1 MKEFIKDNLM
11 ELLVVAVMVITCI
24 TGTYYTRIVEN
35 EYKSLLTKY
44 NTVVEDKKT
53 IQKMYSIL
61 VGQEPYI
68 VHEVKTVECIGEFK
82 ITYYCGCDI
91 CNGEWGN
98 ITYRGTIPRPQHT
111 IAVDPNV
118 IPLDSKVIIDGIEY
132 TAEDTGNKIIGNKIN
147 IYVSSHEEA
156 LEKGTETLK
165 VYKEV
170 N

>member
-1 MKEFIKDNLM
+1 MKKFIKSNFL
-11 ELLVVAVMVITCI
+11 ELLAIFVLGLTTIFYSYMFTEAC
-24 TGTYYTRIVEN
+24 N
-35 EYKSLLTKY
+35 EYASLQTKY
-44 NTVVEDKKT
+44 NTAVEDKKT

-61 VGQEPYI
+61 VGQGPYI

-132 TAEDTGNKIIGNKIN
+132 TAEDTGNKIIGNKIDV
-147 IYVSSHEEA
+147 YVSSHEEA

>member
-1 MKEFIKDNLM
+1 MRKYEKVLLTIATWITLFSLIFVSYKHSNLV
-11 ELLVVAVMVITCI
+11 EDYNDLV
-24 TGTYYTRIVEN
+24 
-35 EYKSLLTKY
+35 TKY
-44 NTVVEDKKT
+44 NKIVKEKKT
-53 IQKMYSIL
+53 VDTICHIL
-61 VGQEPYI
+61 LNQEPYT

-91 CNGEWGN
+91 CNGVWGN
-98 ITYRGTIPRPQHT
+98 ITYRGTIPRPKHT

-118 IPLDSKVIIDGIEY
+118 IPLGSKVIIEGIEY
-132 TAEDTGNKIIGNKIN
+132 TAEDTGNKIIGNKIDV
-147 IYVSSHEEA
+147 YVSSHEEA